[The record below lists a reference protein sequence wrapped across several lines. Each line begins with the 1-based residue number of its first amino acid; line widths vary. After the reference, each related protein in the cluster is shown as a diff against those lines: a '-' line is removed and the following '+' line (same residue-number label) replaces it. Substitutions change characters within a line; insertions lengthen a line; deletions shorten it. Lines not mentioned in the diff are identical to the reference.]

1 MILRFESMEYHFV
14 RNIDKPH
21 CHRMIVNAMLTV
33 MDTIDGMKTVVAVFE
48 TGSFTAASTRMG
60 LSKALVSKY
69 VAEVEASLGVRLFN
83 RSTRRLAITEAGRAY
98 YQQVLPLLDELAALA
113 DSMSGEQGSAKGLL
127 RVSVP
132 IAFGEMS
139 LTPLVPKFLAQNPGL
154 SLDLQLT
161 DNMIDM
167 LEEGID
173 VVIRIGSVDESN
185 LVVRELN
192 TFPLILCA
200 SPAYLKQHGSPQ
212 SAQALLEHNCIVD
225 SNFRIGKQWPMRSA
239 NGKREVVNIRS
250 NVSVNSPRAV
260 KELAIASG
268 GIGMI
273 PKFIV
278 VDALLDGSLVEVLPG
293 QNILEFG
300 MYALYPHRRYLAKKV
315 RCFIDFLVENF
326 AAEQAHPKI

>member
-1 MILRFESMEYHFV
+1 
-14 RNIDKPH
+14 
-21 CHRMIVNAMLTV
+21 MLTV

-48 TGSFTAASTRMG
+48 TGSFTAASARMG

-98 YQQVLPLLDELAALA
+98 YQQALPLLDELASLA
-113 DSMSGEQGSAKGLL
+113 DNMTGDQRSAKGLL

-132 IAFGEMS
+132 VAFGEMS

-161 DNMIDM
+161 DHMVDM

-173 VVIRIGSVDESN
+173 VVIRIGSVDDSN
-185 LVVRELN
+185 LVVRKLN

-200 SPAYLKQHGSPQ
+200 SPSYLKQHGTPQ
-212 SAQALLEHNCIVD
+212 SAQGLLEHNCIVD
-225 SNFRIGKQWPMRSA
+225 SNFRVGKQWPMRA
-239 NGKREVVNIRS
+239 VDGKTEMVNIHS
-250 NVSVNSPRAV
+250 NVAVNSPRAV
-260 KELAIASG
+260 KELAISG
-268 GIGMI
+268 AGIGMI
-273 PKFIV
+273 PKFIAL
-278 VDALLDGSLVEVLPG
+278 DALDQGLLTEILPD
-293 QNILEFG
+293 QTVLEFG

-326 AAEQAHPKI
+326 AAEQAHPKA